1 MKSHTTSSLLA
12 TVLLSIAPQIY
23 ADMYSDNK
31 TTVEEIKQEA
41 TETTHVIKD
50 YTVEKRD
57 EAARKV
63 EARLNSLDTRIKALE
78 ARIDRN
84 WEKMDN
90 AARTRARN
98 TLTVLH
104 EKRIQAAE
112 WYGSLRNSSTEAWG
126 HMKKGFSD
134 AYNSLRNSWE
144 KAEKE
149 Y

>member
-1 MKSHTTSSLLA
+1 MKAYIHLPLLA
-12 TVLLSIAPQIY
+12 IVLLSVIPQIH
-23 ADMYSDNK
+23 ADTHSDDK
-31 TTVEEIKQEA
+31 TTVEKIKQET
-41 TETTHVIKD
+41 TETTDAIKN

-57 EAARKV
+57 EAAKKV
-63 EARLNSLDTRIKALE
+63 EVRLNSLDIRIKALE

-90 AARTRARN
+90 AARERARN

-104 EKRIQAAE
+104 KKRIRAAE
-112 WYGSLRNSSTEAWG
+112 WYGSLKNSSTEAWG
-126 HMKKGFSD
+126 HVKNGFSD
-134 AYNSLRNSWE
+134 AYNSLRSSWE